1 MSIAFLLVPHGRNF
15 SGTPVYVPLNQVVA
29 VSLDT
34 DDGGGES
41 WCVKVEAVRREATY
55 IYTLTPTMQRSDAE
69 YAQASLLKCMGSA
82 TASSVV
88 LWNGEEFEQTF
99 PITRPR

>member
-1 MSIAFLLVPHGRNF
+1 MAFLLVLEGRNF
-15 SGTPVYVPLNQVVA
+15 PGSPVYVPLNQVVA

-34 DDGGGES
+34 DDGGES

-69 YAQASLLKCMGSA
+69 QAQASLLVNMGLA
-82 TASSVV
+82 TASAVV
-88 LWNGEEFEQTF
+88 AWNGEEFERTF
-99 PITRPR
+99 PKTRPQ